1 MTKKH
6 RNRFEADKGED
17 TDTHDLLVQTYLK
30 YFKENEN
37 FEKRCSWRTRWATRQ
52 LLQEIII
59 LAQRRRSEII
69 KQHNAKLKELDPEK
83 YQIRKEKNIETLS
96 TIKKDSDDGE
106 QKQNQG

>member
-30 YFKENEN
+30 YFKENEK

-52 LLQEIII
+52 LLQEIIV
-59 LAQRRRSEII
+59 LAQRRRAEII
-69 KQHNAKLKELDPEK
+69 KQHNSKRKADDPEK
-83 YQIRKEKNIETLS
+83 YQIQKEKNINLLS
-96 TIKKDSDDGE
+96 TIKKDSDNGE
-106 QKQNQG
+106 QEQN